1 MMKNKV
7 NIKLG
12 EVHNCDKCN
21 KEKVIYSI
29 VFNKSKIYCR
39 ACFRRTPKVFLS
51 EIYTRQLQSS
61 KYRKMPPPSYSAKEL
76 KRWILLNPLFR
87 PLYITWLKSG
97 YKTELIPSID
107 RLNDYLPY
115 TLDNIQL
122 MTWAENKIKG
132 ERETKEGK
140 KYNKVKSV
148 VCLEKDTE
156 RFINQYYSYHEA
168 MRDTSIRFNT
178 IASAVSK
185 NIESKGVKN
194 YLGGG
199 YYWCDTLVYMNY
211 MLQDIEN
218 TERSVKTDKI
228 EYSNIIFDEETS
240 TVSIKNT
247 QP

>member
-1 MMKNKV
+1 MFVLVINVIRKRLFFLLYLIKV
-7 NIKLG
+7 K
-12 EVHNCDKCN
+12 
-21 KEKVIYSI
+21 SI
-29 VFNKSKIYCR
+29 VELVIGELQRYFYLKFIPVNY
-39 ACFRRTPKVFLS
+39 KVVDLG
-51 EIYTRQLQSS
+51 ICH
-61 KYRKMPPPSYSAKEL
+61 PPSYSAKEL

-87 PLYITWLKSG
+87 PLYISWLKSG
-97 YKTELIPSID
+97 YKTELAPSVD

-122 MTWAENKIKG
+122 MTWAENKLKG

-156 RFINQYYSYHEA
+156 KFINQYYSYHEA
-168 MRDTSIRFNT
+168 MRDTSIKFNT

-185 NIESKGVKN
+185 NIESNGAKN
-194 YLGGG
+194 YLAGG
-199 YYWCDTLVYMNY
+199 YYWCGTLVYMNY

-240 TVSIKNT
+240 TVSINAI
-247 QP
+247 